1 MPLPKM
7 PNKPAA
13 LLSPVDYPKA
23 EKGKAVRPAIAL
35 VPAPVE
41 ARAKTESPA
50 PAKLASRRQR
60 GEGPVKSQA
69 SRVADKRGITKLFVL
84 DTNVLMHD
92 PTSLFRFAEHDIYL
106 PMITLEELDNHKKGM
121 SEVARNARQVSRS
134 LDALVAD
141 TSEDAI
147 DGGIALAKLGNKD
160 AGGRLFFQTKL
171 TNWTLPEGLPEG
183 KADNQILGVVRA
195 LQEQHP
201 ERPVVLVSKDINM
214 RIKARA
220 LGLPAEEYFNDH
232 VLEDTD
238 LLYSGILQ
246 LPDDFWVRHGKG
258 MESWQEN
265 RHGTGTTYYRVTG
278 PLVPAMLV
286 NQFVYTEPKNGEA
299 PFYGQVA
306 QINGKTAVLRTL
318 RDFGHN
324 RNNVWGITARNRE
337 QNFALNLL
345 MDPECDFVTLLGQA
359 GTGKTLLALAAGLA
373 QVLETKQY
381 NEIIVTRVTVP
392 VGEDI
397 GFLPGTE
404 EEKMSP
410 WMGAFDDNLEVLN
423 KSDADAGEWGR
434 AATQELIRSRIK
446 IKSLNFMRGRTF
458 VSKYLIIDEAQN
470 LTPKQVKTLVTRA
483 GPGTKIVCLG
493 NIAQIDT
500 PYLTEGSSGLTYVVD
515 RFKGWSHSGHV
526 TLARGERSRLA
537 DHASDVL

>member
-1 MPLPKM
+1 M
-7 PNKPAA
+7 
-13 LLSPVDYPKA
+13 
-23 EKGKAVRPAIAL
+23 
-35 VPAPVE
+35 
-41 ARAKTESPA
+41 
-50 PAKLASRRQR
+50 
-60 GEGPVKSQA
+60 
-69 SRVADKRGITKLFVL
+69 TKLFVL

-92 PTSLFRFAEHDIYL
+92 PTSLFRFAEHDVYL

-141 TSEDAI
+141 VSEDAI
-147 DGGIALAKLGNKD
+147 DGGIALSKLGNKD
-160 AGGRLFFQTKL
+160 ASGRLFFQTKL
-171 TNWTLPEGLPEG
+171 GRYTLPEGLPEG

-201 ERPVVLVSKDINM
+201 DRPVVLVSKDINM

-238 LLYSGILQ
+238 LLYSGILA
-246 LPDDFWVRHGKG
+246 LSDDFWIRHGKG

-265 RHGTGTTYYRVTG
+265 RQGMGTTFYRVTG
-278 PLVPAMLV
+278 PTVAAMLV
-286 NQFVYTEPKNGEA
+286 NQFVYMEPRNGE
-299 PFYGQVA
+299 PSFYGQVA
-306 QINGKTAVLRTL
+306 QINGKTAVIRTL
-318 RDFGHN
+318 RDFAHN
-324 RNNVWGITARNRE
+324 KNNVWGITSRNRE

-373 QVLETKQY
+373 QVLETKTY

-423 KSDADAGEWGR
+423 KSDSDAGEWGR

-458 VSKYLIIDEAQN
+458 VNKYLIIDEAQN
-470 LTPKQVKTLVTRA
+470 LTPKQMKTLVTRA

-515 RFKGWSHSGHV
+515 RFKGWGHSGHV